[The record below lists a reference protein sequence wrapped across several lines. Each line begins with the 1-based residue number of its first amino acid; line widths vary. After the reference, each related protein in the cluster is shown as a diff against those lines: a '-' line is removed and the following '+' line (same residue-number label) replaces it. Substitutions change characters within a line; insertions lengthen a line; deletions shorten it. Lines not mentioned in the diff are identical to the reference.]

1 MNEQLK
7 KQIKSA
13 FLNPNEIQVFSWT
26 ILGNVCQK
34 MNTIPQEIIPMGCE
48 WFCDNATVLESI
60 AEPYQVYFA
69 TVSSEQS
76 ECTNELIHFVS
87 NTDIIVEDIEIPFEI
102 TPHARD
108 YLKLL
113 RNTVQL
119 LLKAYNKVATDV
131 LNIEELKF
139 LQSSAKKLTSIAI
152 SLCIPTCITEE
163 LILEKL
169 ERFDTIYRELKKC
182 LLFCKPTGE
191 W

>member
-1 MNEQLK
+1 MNE
-7 KQIKSA
+7 QIKSA
-13 FLNPNEIQVFSWT
+13 FFNPNEIQVFSWT

-34 MNTIPQEIIPMGCE
+34 MNTIPQEIIPMVYE
-48 WFCDNATVLESI
+48 WFCDNATVLKSI
-60 AEPYQVYFA
+60 AEPYQVYLA

-76 ECTNELIHFVS
+76 ECTNELIDFVS

-113 RNTVQL
+113 RRMFQL

-131 LNIEELKF
+131 LNIEELKS
-139 LQSSAKKLTSIAI
+139 LQSPAKKLTSIGT
-152 SLCIPTCITEE
+152 SLCMSTCITEE
-163 LILEKL
+163 LILKKL
-169 ERFDTIYRELKKC
+169 ERFDMIYRELKKC